1 MDDATTQHRTR
12 TPRWRTLLVGAL
24 GAIALLVPG
33 AFAASASASTVWLC
47 KPGQAGDPCTS
58 DLTTTVQTGSGASFV
73 EKGHAASNPPIDC
86 FYVYPTVSEQTT
98 GNANLAIEPVETQV
112 AVDQAS
118 RFSKVC
124 KVYAPMYPQVT
135 IPTELAEVP
144 TGAFNPAY
152 VATAYAGVEAAW
164 REYLAKYNH
173 GRGVVLIGHSQGAGM
188 LRLLMKKEIDPNRA
202 QRRLL
207 VSAYLMGGN
216 VSVPEGKLV
225 GGDFQNIPACQTAV
239 ATGCVVAYST
249 FLNEPPDDTLFGVVE
264 GPVSTLG
271 GGPATGKNLQVLCV
285 NPALLI
291 QGARSGPLL
300 PYESTTPFPGAFLG
314 LFWQTPS
321 ASTAWVSTPGQYTA
335 KCQHSGAHTWLQ
347 VTNVGPSGDPR
358 VQLAETLGPTF
369 GLHLYDVNIAL
380 GNLVGLAGLQSLA
393 YQISH

>member
-1 MDDATTQHRTR
+1 MHDARTQRPTR
-12 TPRWRTLLVGAL
+12 THRSRTLLLGAL
-24 GAIALLVPG
+24 GAAALLVPA

-47 KPGQAGDPCTS
+47 KPGQASNPCAS

-73 EKGHAASNPPIDC
+73 EKSQDAINPPIDC
-86 FYVYPTVSEQTT
+86 FYIYPTVSEQTT
-98 GNANLAIEPVETQV
+98 ANANLAIEPVETQV
-112 AVDQAS
+112 AIDQAS
-118 RFSKVC
+118 RFSQVC
-124 KVYAPMYPQVT
+124 KVYAPIYPQLT
-135 IPTELAEVP
+135 IPTLLAEVP

-164 REYLAKYNH
+164 HEYLAKYND

-188 LRLLMKKEIDPNRA
+188 LRLLMKKEIDPNPA
-202 QRRLL
+202 QRHLL

-239 ATGCVVAYST
+239 STGCVVAYST
-249 FLNEPPDDTLFGVVE
+249 FLNEPPADTLFGVVQ

-285 NPALLI
+285 NPTLLL
-291 QGARSGPLL
+291 QNGGSGPLL

-321 ASTAWVSTPGQYTA
+321 ASTPWVSTPGQYTA
-335 KCQHSGAHTWLQ
+335 KCEHSGAHTWLQ
-347 VTNVGPSGDPR
+347 VTNVGPPGDPR
-358 VQLAETLGPTF
+358 LQLAETLGPTF

-380 GNLVGLAGLQSLA
+380 GNLVDLAGLQSLA
-393 YQISH
+393 YQFTH